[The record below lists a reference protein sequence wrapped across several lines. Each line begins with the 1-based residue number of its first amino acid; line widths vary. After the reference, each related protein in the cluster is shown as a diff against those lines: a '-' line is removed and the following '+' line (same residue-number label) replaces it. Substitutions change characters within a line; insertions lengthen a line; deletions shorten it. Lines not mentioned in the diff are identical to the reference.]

1 MVKMSQM
8 GMQNDSHEKK
18 WSMYFEHN
26 SIKYS
31 VLVNHNHKDADLMQY
46 GR

>member
-1 MVKMSQM
+1 MSQM

-18 WSMYFEHN
+18 WSMYLEY

-31 VLVNHNHKDADLMQY
+31 VLVNLNHKDADLMQY